1 VVGWGR
7 ILLAGFALFFAC
19 IAAATA
25 LGYLVNHVLLDR
37 DLWLVIDLLLGFLF
51 GVPLF
56 TLVFFALVR
65 RWRRPRIL
73 ERRRG
78 ILE

>member
-1 VVGWGR
+1 MVGWGK
-7 ILLAGFALFFAC
+7 IILAGIVLFAAC

-25 LGYLVNHVLLDR
+25 LGYLVNHVILGR
-37 DLWLVIDLLLGFLF
+37 NLWFVIDLLLGSIF

-56 TLVFFALVR
+56 VIVFVWLVR